1 MAMNIRKMLIPV
13 LLALSLIGNLAWLC
27 ISVAPKEEKSI
38 IGTYCSEHANE
49 NLAKYGKY
57 GDYLAAKTPAPM
69 LLRTTENTWFLP
81 KMAPTPATGS
91 LRCWS
96 GGPIAGKNPYS
107 SWRKP
112 PDTLTEKT
120 RSSCLTDRRP
130 LPIPALAMS
139 RPISMCREKIDKKG

>member
-1 MAMNIRKMLIPV
+1 MAMNIRKMLIPA

-27 ISVAPKEEKSI
+27 ISVAPKEEKPI
-38 IGTYCSEHANE
+38 IGTYCSEDASSYAAADHGE
-49 NLAKYGKY
+49 
-57 GDYLAAKTPAPM
+57 YLVFTKDGTYTRYRQ
-69 LLRTTENTWFLP
+69 LEVLER
-81 KMAPTPATGS
+81 
-91 LRCWS
+91 
-96 GGPIAGKNPYS
+96 GPIAWKNPYS